1 MRSKNRFGR
10 PGPVSRRI
18 GPGESAAIECVSP
31 ARPEGGLAPFHE
43 DGPCERPEAFA
54 IEGEPKLTHLE
65 NVEER
70 LQLGA
75 EFLLAYDRWAIVHR
89 LFCVPC
95 EAQPARA
102 LPRHAFEHPQECGEI
117 PRANA
122 VIDPSVEHDIVRPAE
137 VDPRRI
143 TDTKVDFDPC
153 LLRFLPR
160 AVYRHIDEVDR
171 GHPIS
176 ATCKCDCVRAGPTS
190 NLEDR
195 FPGQQSGVKD
205 TDQFRARDP
214 GVPWRLAGRV

>member
-1 MRSKNRFGR
+1 MCFPTR
-10 PGPVSRRI
+10 PYV
-18 GPGESAAIECVSP
+18 
-31 ARPEGGLAPFHE
+31 GLAPFHE
-43 DGPCERPEAFA
+43 DRPCKGPEIFA
-54 IEGEPKLTHLE
+54 IEGEPKLAHLE

-75 EFLLAYDRWAIVHR
+75 EFLLAHDRGAVVHR
-89 LFCVPC
+89 LFCVPR

-102 LPRHAFEHPQECGEI
+102 LPRHAFEHPQECREI

-122 VIDPSVEHDIVRPAE
+122 MIDPSVEHDIVRPAE

-153 LLRFLPR
+153 LVRFLPR
-160 AVYRHIDEVDR
+160 AAYRQIDEIDR

-176 ATCKCDCVRAGPTS
+176 ATCKCDSVCAGAAS

-195 FPGQQSGVKD
+195 FPGQQSGVED
-205 TDQFRARDP
+205 TDQFPTRDP
-214 GVPWRLAGRV
+214 GIPWGLASPV